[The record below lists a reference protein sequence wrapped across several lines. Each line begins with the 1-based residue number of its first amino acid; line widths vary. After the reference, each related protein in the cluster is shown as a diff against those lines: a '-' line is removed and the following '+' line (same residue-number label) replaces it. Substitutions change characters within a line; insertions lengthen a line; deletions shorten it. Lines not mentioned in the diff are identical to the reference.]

1 MKVIAYQRPGG
12 GVSIVNP
19 APRRIAELIAAGA
32 TEDEAVA
39 VVQAKSVP
47 IDATNIAVMDRAL
60 IPASREFR
68 AAWEKP
74 GVGAPTINMPK
85 ARTIQARK
93 INAARAKA
101 VTVLQRR
108 ADEATLEGRTADVTK
123 AANDK
128 AAIEGLNLATI
139 AAQIAGAPNPMALS
153 AVWPNELQEF
163 RP

>member
-1 MKVIAYQRPGG
+1 MKVIAYQRPDG

-19 APRRIAELIAAGA
+19 TPQRIAELIASGM

-39 VVQAKSVP
+39 DTQAKDVP
-47 IDATNIAVMDRAL
+47 ADASNIEVMDRSL

-68 AAWEKP
+68 DAWEKSS
-74 GVGAPTINMPK
+74 VGPPTINMSK
-85 ARTIQARK
+85 ARVIHARK
-93 INAARAKA
+93 VIAARAKA

-108 ADEATLEGRTADVTK
+108 ADEASLEGRTADATQ

-128 AAIEGLNLATI
+128 AAVEGLNLTTI
-139 AAQIAGAPNPMALS
+139 AAQISGAADPTALS
-153 AVWPNELQEF
+153 TIWPAKLQEF